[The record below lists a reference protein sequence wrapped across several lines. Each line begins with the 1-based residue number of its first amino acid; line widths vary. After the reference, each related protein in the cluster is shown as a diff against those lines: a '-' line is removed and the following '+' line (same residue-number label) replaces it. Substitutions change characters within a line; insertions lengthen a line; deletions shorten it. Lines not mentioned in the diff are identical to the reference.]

1 MVNRIDGNNYYEYR
15 KNQSVSLNDK
25 ADTAEKFSL
34 EYKRDS
40 LDFEEKEKKD
50 KAREASD
57 IAKAAEQN
65 GVRLELSNRG
75 RTSAM
80 EGKALETAD
89 AGKNAEQLS
98 LADMLR
104 DFIRSAVSAIKGLLY
119 RIWYDSPEK
128 EQDAAVEDV
137 DVQEIGTLDGDAK
150 ETEDQGILSDAFVS
164 EDNLEIQG
172 SSLEKEPTA
181 EELTNAV
188 RNETARIDREVQQY
202 LKSGNLSEVVNLLTN
217 DGKRIAAHNST
228 LLTYYDRSGRM
239 IELSASDKERILHG
253 ERSTIKL

>member
-15 KNQSVSLNDK
+15 KNQSVNLNDRTDTTEQFSLN
-25 ADTAEKFSL
+25 
-34 EYKRDS
+34 YKKDS

-50 KAREASD
+50 KEVSD
-57 IAKAAEQN
+57 ITKAAEEN

-80 EGKALETAD
+80 EGKSLETSNARRNAD
-89 AGKNAEQLS
+89 QVS

-104 DFIRSAVSAIKGLLY
+104 DIVRSAVSAIKDLLY
-119 RIWYDSPEK
+119 RIWYDAPAK
-128 EQDAAVEDV
+128 EQDDA
-137 DVQEIGTLDGDAK
+137 VQEMNALEIDESESDIK
-150 ETEDQGILSDAFVS
+150 EIEAQEILSDTVISA
-164 EDNLEIQG
+164 DNAEVQE
-172 SSLEKEPTA
+172 SSLEKEPTS

-202 LKSGNLSEVVNLLTN
+202 LKSGNLSQVVSLLTN
-217 DGKRIAAHNST
+217 DGKKVAAHNST